1 MTAAIPAAGPVAG
14 PVAGA
19 GVGTV
24 VAGIDVGNSTT
35 EVVLVEVL
43 GDGPPRPLA
52 HDRAP
57 TRGRKGSAAAARAA
71 ADLAARTARRAGLVV
86 GAAAVAPQRAVETS
100 TVEVE
105 RERPD
110 VAPLVVAGGRAR
122 TPGRPGVG
130 AGRPIP
136 LGAEP
141 PAAEPVVLVV
151 PPDVPFRD
159 AAARVTA
166 LLAAGAQVTAVLL
179 GADEGVLLAARVP
192 ALPDGVP
199 VADGADTAAA
209 LRCTRLLV
217 EVAPPDGVLRA
228 AVDPLLVA
236 ATFALTD
243 TERPAALGAARVL
256 ADARSAVVG
265 LDRAASSVPRA
276 EAPARAEGDRD
287 RDGDPLATWLVDL
300 DAVVAHVEG
309 RRGPEPF
316 GAVLAGLEPA
326 PDGGAHDVSGVVAQ
340 VLGVPVAVV
349 ASEAAAA
356 RAGALTTPGVRPDA
370 VVLDLGGGTLD
381 LVLPDAEH
389 VAAGAGELVT
399 AAVARLAGC
408 SRGAADWVKR
418 GPSSRLEGPHVLVGE
433 DGERRFVDRPAP
445 SDAVG
450 SLVVPGPAG
459 LLPFARGLDPSQWRA
474 LRLRAKRVALGD
486 NVSRLVAAA
495 GRPLA
500 GRDVVLVGGV
510 AGDAELLRVLDTAL
524 TGCAVGRADVAG
536 GRGTGALG
544 HRWAVAYGLTVLS
557 TDGTRGRLGT

>member
-1 MTAAIPAAGPVAG
+1 MTAALPAALPA
-14 PVAGA
+14 
-19 GVGTV
+19 GTV

-43 GDGPPRPLA
+43 RDGPPRPLA

-86 GAAAVAPQRAVETS
+86 GAGVVAPQRAVETS

-130 AGRPIP
+130 AGRPVP
-136 LGAEP
+136 VAADP
-141 PAAEPVVLVV
+141 PAGEPVVLVV
-151 PPDVPFRD
+151 PPDVPFRE
-159 AAARVTA
+159 AAARVAA
-166 LLAAGAQVTAVLL
+166 LLAAGARVAAVLL

-192 ALPDGVP
+192 GLPDGVP
-199 VADGADTAAA
+199 VADRADIAAA

-217 EVAPPDGVLRA
+217 EVAPADGVLRA
-228 AVDPLLVA
+228 AVDPLHVVA
-236 ATFALTD
+236 AFALTD
-243 TERPAALGAARVL
+243 AERPAALAASRVL

-265 LDRAASSVPRA
+265 LDRTAAPVPRP
-276 EAPARAEGDRD
+276 APAAPTAAGDD
-287 RDGDPLATWLVDL
+287 LLATWLVDL
-300 DAVVAHVEG
+300 DAVVADVEG
-309 RRGPEPF
+309 RRGPEPL
-316 GAVLAGLEPA
+316 GAVLARLEPA

-381 LVLPDAEH
+381 LVLPDGEH

-433 DGERRFVDRPAP
+433 DGERRFADRPAP

-459 LLPFARGLDPSQWRA
+459 LLPFARRLDPSQWRA

-524 TGCAVGRADVAG
+524 GGCAVGRADVAG
-536 GRGTGALG
+536 GSGTGALG
-544 HRWAVAYGLTVLS
+544 HRWAVAYGLTVLAA
-557 TDGTRGRLGT
+557 DGAEGRLGT